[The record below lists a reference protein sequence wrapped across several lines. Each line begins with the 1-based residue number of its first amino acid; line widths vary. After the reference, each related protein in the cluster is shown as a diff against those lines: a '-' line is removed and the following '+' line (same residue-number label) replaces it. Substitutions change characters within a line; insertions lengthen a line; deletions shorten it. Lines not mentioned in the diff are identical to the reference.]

1 MNSQLHLLIV
11 TTLSMIMTFGLYYS
25 LKDTRANDLY
35 LQRTLIDTTGDSILL
50 LCCLFNSE
58 KSEFFSKYLFYFHQI
73 DFS

>member
-35 LQRTLIDTTGDSILL
+35 LQKTLIDTTGDIILWL
-50 LCCLFNSE
+50 RCLFNSE
-58 KSEFFSKYLFYFHQI
+58 KSKFFFSKNLF
-73 DFS
+73 FSSD